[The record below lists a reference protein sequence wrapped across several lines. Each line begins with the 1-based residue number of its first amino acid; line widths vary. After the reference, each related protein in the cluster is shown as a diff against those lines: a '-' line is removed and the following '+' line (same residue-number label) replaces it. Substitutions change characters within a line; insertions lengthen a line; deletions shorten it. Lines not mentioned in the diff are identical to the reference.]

1 MHVDSHSQGI
11 AQSFLQSWVEVGEI
25 VNAAAPAVT
34 KLEGINLRIADGK
47 NVLYTILI
55 YKA

>member
-1 MHVDSHSQGI
+1 MHVDSRSQGI